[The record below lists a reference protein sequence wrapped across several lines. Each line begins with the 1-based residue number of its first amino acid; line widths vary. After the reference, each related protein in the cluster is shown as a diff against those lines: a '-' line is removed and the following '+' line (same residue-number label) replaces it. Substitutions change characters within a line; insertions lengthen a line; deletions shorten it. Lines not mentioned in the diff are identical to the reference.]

1 MGLHYFAFLMLYLIL
16 VAPLLGGL
24 AYWLLPDPWFKS
36 LPNMAAAVI
45 LLQFLY
51 VPPMLK
57 RALDVSW
64 WRAILSTPLFVGV
77 LLAAHFLYRWIQ
89 FVVGFSLVTVH

>member
-1 MGLHYFAFLMLYLIL
+1 
-16 VAPLLGGL
+16 
-24 AYWLLPDPWFKS
+24 
-36 LPNMAAAVI
+36 
-45 LLQFLY
+45 
-51 VPPMLK
+51 MLK